1 MRRRTL
7 LFVALL
13 VSWLSLSPLD
23 SARGDPELVEG
34 SPAGAVVERPER
46 QDGLPRLMLWAW
58 ERPTD
63 LRSLDPDVGVAFLAQ
78 TVTVRNGAVD
88 VVPRRNALR
97 VSPHTA
103 LVAVTRIE
111 SHREEPLSPV
121 LVTTMAAAIAGTTS
135 LPRVRGVQIDFD
147 AAESERPFYRAL
159 VGAVRQAIGPAV
171 PLSITALASW
181 CAQDR
186 WMAGLPVDEAVP
198 MLFRL
203 GPVNAP
209 YVGLARAPS
218 TGAAECRGALGTSL
232 DEPLH
237 VRAAGRRLYVFNASP
252 WTPASVTQARE
263 GLE

>member
-1 MRRRTL
+1 MGTVRRGTF
-7 LFVALL
+7 LFIALV
-13 VSWLSLSPLD
+13 VSGLSLS
-23 SARGDPELVEG
+23 SAGGPIE
-34 SPAGAVVERPER
+34 PPR
-46 QDGLPRLMLWAW
+46 QRDGLPRLMLWAW

-63 LRSLDPDVGVAFLAQ
+63 LRSLDADVGVAFLSQ
-78 TVTVRNGAVD
+78 TLIVRNGALD
-88 VVPRRNALR
+88 TVPRRNALR
-97 VSPHTA
+97 VSAHTP

-111 SHREEPLSPV
+111 TRDAGQALPPAM
-121 LVTTMAAAIAGTTS
+121 VTTMASAIAGTTA

-147 AAESERPFYRAL
+147 AAESERGFYRAL
-159 VGAVRQAIGPAV
+159 VGAVRQAIGPGV

-209 YVGLARAPS
+209 YVGLASAPS
-218 TGAAECRGALGTSL
+218 TAAAECRDALGTSL

-237 VRAAGRRLYVFNASP
+237 VRARGRRLYVFNASP
-252 WTPASVTQARE
+252 WTPASVTQAR
-263 GLE
+263 GVLE

>member
-1 MRRRTL
+1 MGTVRRGTL
-7 LFVALL
+7 LFIALL
-13 VSWLSLSPLD
+13 VSGLSLS
-23 SARGDPELVEG
+23 SAGGPGE
-34 SPAGAVVERPER
+34 PPR

-63 LRSLDPDVGVAFLAQ
+63 LRQLDADVGVAFLSQ
-78 TVTVRNGAVD
+78 TLIVRNGAMD
-88 VVPRRNALR
+88 TVPRRNALR
-97 VSPHTA
+97 VSPHTP

-111 SHREEPLSPV
+111 TRDALPSAM
-121 LVTTMAAAIAGTTS
+121 VTTMAAAIAGTTA

-147 AAESERPFYRAL
+147 AAESERGFYRAL
-159 VGAVRQAIGPAV
+159 VGAVRQAIGPGV

-209 YVGLARAPS
+209 YVGLASAPS
-218 TGAAECRGALGTSL
+218 TAAAECRDALGTSL

-237 VRAAGRRLYVFNASP
+237 VRARGRRLYVFNASP

-263 GLE
+263 VLE

>member
-1 MRRRTL
+1 MLMSTVRRGAL

-13 VSWLSLSPLD
+13 VSWLSLSP
-23 SARGDPELVEG
+23 
-34 SPAGAVVERPER
+34 AGAAVERPAPR
-46 QDGLPRLMLWAW
+46 GGLPRLMLWAW

-63 LRSLDPDVGVAFLAQ
+63 LRSLDADVGVAFLAQ
-78 TVTVRNGAVD
+78 TLIVRNDAVS
-88 VVPRRNALR
+88 VEPRRNPLQ
-97 VSPHTA
+97 VSPHTP

-111 SHREEPLSPV
+111 SHEPHRPRSGNAPSHDLIASMS
-121 LVTTMAAAIAGTTS
+121 TAIANTTA

-147 AAESERPFYRAL
+147 AAESERGFYRAL
-159 VGAVRQAIGPAV
+159 VLAVRRAVATDV

-181 CAQDR
+181 CARDR
-186 WMAGLPVDEAVP
+186 WMAGLPLDEAVP

-209 YVGLARAPS
+209 YVGLARTPAAS
-218 TGAAECRGALGTSL
+218 AAECRGALGTSL

-237 VRAAGRRLYVFNASP
+237 VRAAGRRLYVFNAAP
-252 WTPASVTQARE
+252 WTPASVQQARE

>member
-1 MRRRTL
+1 MLSSTVRRGTF
-7 LFVALL
+7 LFIALL
-13 VSWLSLSPLD
+13 VSGLSLSP
-23 SARGDPELVEG
+23 
-34 SPAGAVVERPER
+34 AGGPIEPPR
-46 QDGLPRLMLWAW
+46 QRDGLPRLMLWAW

-63 LRSLDPDVGVAFLAQ
+63 LRSLAADVGVAFLSQ
-78 TVTVRNGAVD
+78 TLIVRDGAVD
-88 VVPRRNALR
+88 AVPRRNALR
-97 VSPHTA
+97 VSPHTP

-111 SHREEPLSPV
+111 SDGALRLGSGQALPPAM
-121 LVTTMAAAIAGTTS
+121 VTTMAAAIAGTTA

-147 AAESERPFYRAL
+147 AAESERGFYRAL
-159 VGAVRQAIGPAV
+159 VGAVRQAIGPGV

-198 MLFRL
+198 MLFRM

-218 TGAAECRGALGTSL
+218 TAAAECRDALGTSL

-237 VRAAGRRLYVFNASP
+237 VRAGGRRLYVFNASP

-263 GLE
+263 VLE